1 MGKCRGHF
9 RISGLKEESK
19 QKTKISEKKQLNF
32 RTIIIDTVIIL
43 AVAKSEDTREVM
55 EGKIGQTKGKITRSL
70 C

>member
-1 MGKCRGHF
+1 MGKCRGHV